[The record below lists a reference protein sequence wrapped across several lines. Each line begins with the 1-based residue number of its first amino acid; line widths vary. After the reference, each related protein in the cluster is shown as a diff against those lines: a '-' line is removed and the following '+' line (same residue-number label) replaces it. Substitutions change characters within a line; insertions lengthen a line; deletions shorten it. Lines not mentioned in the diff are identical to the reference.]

1 MQKFPFKNG
10 LSLTI
15 EYTECTSSFFRNLVA
30 SVCSKQAKRSD
41 PQWRKQGWIPLERQ
55 FHSKKLSFFH
65 KKEAEH
71 SFELALSICV
81 LYLRIFNRE
90 IQKFSREKREGA
102 ENMLM
107 MKYHHDNENPR
118 GNTPLHLPY
127 RYLSKIRS
135 RVRIWRA
142 GQHTP
147 TTKYQECPP
156 PPPVGGT
163 PLHLPVSTTW

>member
-41 PQWRKQGWIPLERQ
+41 PQWRTIISLERQ

-81 LYLRIFNRE
+81 LYLRIFNLE
-90 IQKFSREKREGA
+90 IQNFSLEKRGGA
-102 ENMLM
+102 ENMHM
-107 MKYHHDNENPR
+107 TNHHHDNENPR
-118 GNTPLHLPY
+118 GSTPLHLPY

-135 RVRIWRA
+135 RVRSR
-142 GQHTP
+142 
-147 TTKYQECPP
+147 TTHAHHKISGMPP
-156 PPPVGGT
+156 P
-163 PLHLPVSTTW
+163 LRLVS

>member
-30 SVCSKQAKRSD
+30 TVCSKQAKRSD
-41 PQWRKQGWIPLERQ
+41 PQWKTIISLERQ

-90 IQKFSREKREGA
+90 IQKFSREKRGGGWA

-107 MKYHHDNENPR
+107 MNYHHDNENLR
-118 GNTPLHLPY
+118 GSTPLHLPY
-127 RYLSKIRS
+127 RYLSKI
-135 RVRIWRA
+135 
-142 GQHTP
+142 TP

-156 PPPVGGT
+156 PPP
-163 PLHLPVSTTW
+163 